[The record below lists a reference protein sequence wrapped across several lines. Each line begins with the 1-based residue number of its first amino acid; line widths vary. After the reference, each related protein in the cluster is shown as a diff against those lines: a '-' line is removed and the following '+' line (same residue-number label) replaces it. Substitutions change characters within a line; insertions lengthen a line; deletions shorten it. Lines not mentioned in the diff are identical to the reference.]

1 MKIQENVL
9 GMADD
14 AIRDSWVVG
23 YTTKTVIAMWYG
35 YEETTAESVAQ
46 GYYCHNL
53 SGTIQRDRLFTAI
66 ANEVFE
72 DNKEEFTMP
81 ESVVRVPLISGSS
94 TAKIAGTGYSGSIL
108 YEFFKKD
115 HEPKGN
121 VETSN
126 LATPTGL
133 TASYSNG
140 SVRLSWNAVNP
151 GNAGLFI
158 W

>member
-94 TAKIAGTGYSGSIL
+94 TAKLLEQDTQVAYFMNSL
-108 YEFFKKD
+108 KK
-115 HEPKGN
+115 
-121 VETSN
+121 TMN
-126 LATPTGL
+126 LKVML
-133 TASYSNG
+133 KQ
-140 SVRLSWNAVNP
+140 V
-151 GNAGLFI
+151 I
-158 W
+158 